1 MNFAS
6 QRPLLAKVVHVIG
19 IPPRLY
25 IVHSLQA
32 LCTTCGNYLL
42 HSRTCTALKSSQEHH
57 EYGIIN
63 SHQRPITAC
72 RVLVR
77 MDFGRL
83 CVCCVCAVHTAWSY
97 QWATVYMYCKDTRH
111 HVVCASCFQL
121 IVCVV
126 FLLITAALHGVFYH
140 SYLRLNS
147 RKNVEGQHEVVGQK
161 DLGPMVSETQEFYL
175 RKCPNCLGLLQKCHT
190 LLRESM
196 CGEEVFN

>member
-1 MNFAS
+1 MTSWLGGRLIWTCFELRLQQNLHESTISQQRTSRNNSMNFAP

-32 LCTTCGNYLL
+32 LCTTCGNSLL
-42 HSRTCTALKSSQEHH
+42 RSWTCTALKSSQEHH

-83 CVCCVCAVHTAWSY
+83 CVLCMCCAYCMDVPVGDRVLWGYSAPCGLCIVFSIDCTCFLKRTTAIP
-97 QWATVYMYCKDTRH
+97 VP
-111 HVVCASCFQL
+111 
-121 IVCVV
+121 
-126 FLLITAALHGVFYH
+126 ITAK
-140 SYLRLNS
+140 LNLAS
-147 RKNVEGQHEVVGQK
+147 I
-161 DLGPMVSETQEFYL
+161 
-175 RKCPNCLGLLQKCHT
+175 
-190 LLRESM
+190 
-196 CGEEVFN
+196 